1 MSTLDDLIQIGG
13 DEAKELIKANL
24 LELIQGAKS
33 EAEAEAKETGEKI
46 EKWLILKVNGEIDS
60 DELEAL
66 LNSRRRTIRQFLNS
80 QEIAARARLEKVTL
94 GLIDLIL
101 NKALDTIL

>member
-1 MSTLDDLIQIGG
+1 MGTWSDS
-13 DEAKELIKANL
+13 NL

-33 EAEAEAKETGEKI
+33 EAKTVVKETGDKNK
-46 EKWLILKVNGEIDS
+46 KWLELKIKGELDS

-66 LNSRRRTIRQFLNS
+66 LNARRRTVRQFLNS
-80 QEIAARARLEKVTL
+80 QEIATRARLEKITI